1 MTEELLQQDDG
12 NATGEQAPDTQPE
25 QNGEQPKF
33 TQAQLDAI
41 IKDRLERAD
50 KQKEAASKA
59 AAEAAKAEELKAK
72 QEWQTLAEQR
82 EKELKEI
89 QSKYEKAQSDMLKRD
104 IAAKIGLPEALA
116 LRLQGTTAE
125 ELEADAKTI
134 LETLPKPDK
143 PKPGL
148 KTTSPSGGGDGE
160 TEDQRKRRLGLI
172 Y

>member
-1 MTEELLQQDDG
+1 MTDELLQNEDG
-12 NATGEQAPDTQPE
+12 TNAGDKAPETQPE

-59 AAEAAKAEELKAK
+59 AADAAKAEELKAK

-82 EKELKEI
+82 EKELKDA
-89 QSKYEKAQSDMLKRD
+89 QSKLEKMQSDTLKRD
-104 IAAKIGLPEALA
+104 IAAKIGLPDALA
-116 LRLQGTTAE
+116 LRLQGTTTE

-134 LETLPKPDK
+134 LETLPKAEK

-148 KTTSPSGGGDGE
+148 KTTNPNNGGDGE
-160 TEDQRKRRLGLI
+160 ALDQRKRRLGLI
-172 Y
+172 